1 VLTIHAA
8 DALRRTW
15 ESEPVADGAVA
26 VEGDRIA
33 AVGTR
38 AELTA
43 RYPTAR
49 VRHWSGTLGPGLTH
63 EGPLPDAP
71 SPRERVHEV
80 LKRGAVAVTAAHTT
94 PELRTAAARTG
105 VTVLPAPRPP
115 APLTAGHRADLAVF
129 ANVTNATNV
138 ANVTYE
144 NPARATICAGRLVH
158 RRT

>member
-15 ESEPVADGAVA
+15 ESEPMADGAVA

-43 RYPTAR
+43 RYPAAR

-105 VTVLPAPRPP
+105 VTVLPTPRPP
-115 APLTAGHRADLAVF
+115 APLTAGHRADLTVLS
-129 ANVTNATNV
+129 NV
-138 ANVTYE
+138 ANLTDVMDE
-144 NPARATICAGRLVH
+144 NPAQATICAGRLVH